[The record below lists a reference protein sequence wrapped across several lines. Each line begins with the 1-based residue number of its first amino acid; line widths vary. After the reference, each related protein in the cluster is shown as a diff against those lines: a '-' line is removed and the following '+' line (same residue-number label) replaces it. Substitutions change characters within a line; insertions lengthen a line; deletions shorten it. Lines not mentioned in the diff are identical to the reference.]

1 MRARVFTNTITR
13 VDAYARPPPPAQVTP
28 IFTILCGGIVAS
40 VDFRGSRAR
49 KGGFAEANSGGT
61 RDPANRCSV
70 HCLDLYLTCMKKLII
85 ATGSGQPAFSLSL
98 FLPSPRTRNPR
109 LFWSRTDACRTARP
123 ISLLVSKECLRFIA
137 TFQIHRFSIEFFRR
151 TGNNIYILSFF
162 FFLFRCFVEITFVQI
177 G

>member
-13 VDAYARPPPPAQVTP
+13 VDACARLPPPAQVTP
-28 IFTILCGGIVAS
+28 VFTILCGGIAS